1 MEKKKILAF
10 TLGGLL
16 LVAVT
21 FNVATTASF
30 TKKLGKAEQIIS
42 SAGFEVVKDDQF
54 LKGIENFEPGDV
66 IDQDK
71 IILTNNNTYPVK
83 FKITLTETSEE
94 NSELLKYL
102 VREIYEGDNKL
113 KISEDTPKYIEVTVQ
128 GKSSKEVYAK
138 VKFNGEESIDADTVA
153 GKSATY
159 NYEIVAEQIISSN
172 ISEEN
177 N

>member
-10 TLGGLL
+10 TLGGFL

-30 TKKLGKAEQIIS
+30 TKNLGKAEQIIS

-138 VKFNGEESIDADTVA
+138 VKFNGEESINADTVA
-153 GKSATY
+153 GKSVTY
-159 NYEIVAEQIISSN
+159 NYEIVAEQIISAN
-172 ISEEN
+172 IREEN